1 MELRTPNV
9 SIDLPFS
16 FVLSESLP
24 STFLYAGEHMSMF
37 SVEYRIEVRVLGL
50 TATQFGAPNASVLMQ
65 RSEQIVIRAREP
77 PVKPGIE
84 QVADGQL
91 KGMLGKG
98 KGECKIQGFMACDV
112 SM

>member
-1 MELRTPNV
+1 
-9 SIDLPFS
+9 
-16 FVLSESLP
+16 
-24 STFLYAGEHMSMF
+24 
-37 SVEYRIEVRVLGL
+37 
-50 TATQFGAPNASVLMQ
+50 MQ